1 MASTDA
7 LDAARSRRKA
17 LHVAMVEVENAA
29 QAPTRSTTWRAV
41 LFAALD
47 DLSMALEDHITTVE
61 APGGI
66 IERVVDDAP
75 RLDSAGKQLSA
86 DHEPLRRQVAMAINA
101 VRAADSPPRDED
113 VETIHEIILE
123 LVGALSRH
131 RQRGSDFVWEA
142 YDVDIGSH

>member
-1 MASTDA
+1 
-7 LDAARSRRKA
+7 
-17 LHVAMVEVENAA
+17 MVEVENAA

-47 DLSMALEDHITTVE
+47 DLSMALEDHIATVE

-66 IERVVDDAP
+66 IERVVADAP
-75 RLDSAGKQLSA
+75 RLDSAGKRLSA
-86 DHEPLRRQVAMAINA
+86 DHEPLRRQVAIAINT
-101 VRAADSPPRDED
+101 VRAAHSPPSDED
-113 VETIHEIILE
+113 VETIHKIILE

>member
-1 MASTDA
+1 MANTDA
-7 LDAARSRRKA
+7 LDAARNRRKA
-17 LHVAMVEVENAA
+17 LHIAMVEVENAA
-29 QAPTRSTTWRAV
+29 QAPTRSQTWRAM

-47 DLSMALEDHITTVE
+47 DLSMALEDHIATVE

-66 IERVVDDAP
+66 IDRVVADAP
-75 RLDSAGKQLSA
+75 RLDGAGRRLSE
-86 DHEPLRRQVAMAINA
+86 DHEPLREQVAVAINA